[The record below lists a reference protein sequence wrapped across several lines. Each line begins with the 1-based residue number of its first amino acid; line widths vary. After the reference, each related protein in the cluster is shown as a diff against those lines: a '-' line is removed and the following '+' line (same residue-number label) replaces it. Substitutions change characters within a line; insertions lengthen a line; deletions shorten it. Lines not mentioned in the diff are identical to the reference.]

1 MSNARNYY
9 ARLLCAQMTPIQMLD
24 EITALRAAHEALL
37 RRTQSLET
45 ALDQERAD
53 NERLRAFAQWAL
65 DRIPD
70 AVCDEMHRHGLIGIN
85 GDPTALLSGPKES
98 PH

>member
-1 MSNARNYY
+1 MSVAGWKCADCGGEGYHFNLCPAWL
-9 ARLLCAQMTPIQMLD
+9 RLLPDPRDA
-24 EITALRAAHEALL
+24 EITALRA
-37 RRTQSLET
+37 

-70 AVCDEMHRHGLIGIN
+70 AVCDEMHKHGLIDIN
-85 GDPTALLSGPKES
+85 GEPTALLSGRGDGGNDG
-98 PH
+98 

>member
-1 MSNARNYY
+1 MIA
-9 ARLLCAQMTPIQMLD
+9 APWKCPDCGGDGWHFALCPAVRRWLPD
-24 EITALRAAHEALL
+24 PRDAEITALRAALG
-37 RRTQSLET
+37 
-45 ALDQERAD
+45 QERAD

-85 GDPTALLSGPKES
+85 GDPTALLSGRGEGGNDA
-98 PH
+98 